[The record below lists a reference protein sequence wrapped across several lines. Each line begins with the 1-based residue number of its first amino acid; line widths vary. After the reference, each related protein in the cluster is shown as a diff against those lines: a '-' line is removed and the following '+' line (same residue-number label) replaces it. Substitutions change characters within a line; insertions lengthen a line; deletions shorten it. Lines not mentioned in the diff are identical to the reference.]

1 MPAFEKRARMT
12 FEEANEC
19 LSNPPSGGL
28 CHIVANED
36 GSFSIAG
43 RTDSPES
50 EKLKEFFYDTVVV
63 ATNKTTTRPGDFVH
77 LVQTTAAEPI
87 TLREL
92 IQHLIVIYR
101 PPRSKKHP
109 ELVIRVRTRNAYT
122 HLGYLRQVIQS

>member
-1 MPAFEKRARMT
+1 MPAFKNRAHMT

-19 LSNPPSGGL
+19 LSNPPSRGL

-43 RTDSPES
+43 RAASPES
-50 EKLKEFFYDTVVV
+50 DKLKESFYDTVVV

-77 LVQTTAAEPI
+77 LVQTAASEPI

-122 HLGYLRQVIQS
+122 HLGYLREVIQG